1 MSLLCGVTE
10 KVTYGVFS
18 DRRQS
23 LNTNLD
29 LAQVVQGILVM
40 PCGRDLNPWRAFGEG
55 KPDRGNDEGGSL
67 GRGEYN
73 PLSTT

>member
-10 KVTYGVFS
+10 KVTCGVFS
-18 DRRQS
+18 DRRRS

-55 KPDRGNDEGGSL
+55 KPDRGNDEEGSF
-67 GRGEYN
+67 GIGEYN